1 MIRIILLG
9 APGAGKGSQASLI
22 KSEYNI
28 PHISTGDV
36 FRQNIAD
43 KTELG
48 KYAQSFMDRG
58 ELVPDD
64 VVIDIVAERLKQED
78 CQNGFIL
85 DGFPRTISQAQSL
98 AQITEIDYVVN
109 IEVDFSLVI
118 DRLAGRRA
126 CNCGEVYHISTFQ
139 GVFCTKCGGLLYQR
153 EDDKEA
159 TVKKRLAVYEK
170 QTAPLIEHYKSK
182 NMLYNVDG
190 NSNVAQTFEEVKRII
205 SGNKDKK

>member
-22 KSEYNI
+22 KDKYGI

-48 KYAQSFMDRG
+48 KYAQSFMDIG

-64 VVIDIVAERLKQED
+64 VVIDIVAERLQKED
-78 CQNGFIL
+78 CKGGFIL

-98 AQITEIDYVVN
+98 DKITAIDYVIN
-109 IEVDFSLVI
+109 IQVDFSLVI

-126 CNCGEVYHISTFQ
+126 CNCGEVYHTSLYQ
-139 GVFCTKCGGLLYQR
+139 GVFCKRCGGLLYQR
-153 EDDKEA
+153 EDDKEL
-159 TVKKRLAVYEK
+159 TVKNRLAVYEK
-170 QTAPLIEHYKSK
+170 QTTPLIEYYKSQ
-182 NMLYNVDG
+182 NILFNVDG
-190 NSNVAQTFEEVKRII
+190 NSNVEKTFEEVQRLI
-205 SGNKDKK
+205 SGN

>member
-22 KSEYNI
+22 KDKYNI

-48 KYAQSFMDRG
+48 KYAQSFMDIG

-64 VVIDIVAERLKQED
+64 VVIDIVAERLQKED
-78 CQNGFIL
+78 CKGGFIL

-98 AQITEIDYVVN
+98 DKITDIDYVIN
-109 IEVDFSLVI
+109 IKVDFSLVI

-126 CNCGEVYHISTFQ
+126 CNCGEVYHISSYQ
-139 GVFCTKCGGLLYQR
+139 GVFCKRCGGLLYQR
-153 EDDKEA
+153 EDDKEL
-159 TVKKRLAVYEK
+159 TVKNRLAVYEK
-170 QTAPLIEHYKSK
+170 QTAPLIEYYKSK
-182 NMLYNVDG
+182 KLLFNVDG
-190 NSNVAQTFEEVKRII
+190 NSNIEKTFEEVQRLI
-205 SGNKDKK
+205 SGN